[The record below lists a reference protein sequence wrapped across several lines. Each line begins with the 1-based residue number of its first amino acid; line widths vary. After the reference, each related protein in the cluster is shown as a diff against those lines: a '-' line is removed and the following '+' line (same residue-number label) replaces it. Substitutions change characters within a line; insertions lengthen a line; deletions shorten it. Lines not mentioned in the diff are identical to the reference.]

1 MDRSKQTFFQRG
13 HAYGLWAHEKMLNMV
28 NNQGNANQNQ
38 NEITPHS
45 HQNGY
50 HQKEHKMLSRM

>member
-1 MDRSKQTFFQRG
+1 MGRTEQTFFQRG
-13 HAYGLWAHEKMLNMV
+13 RADGLRAHEKMLNAA

-50 HQKEHKMLSRM
+50 HQKEHKRLSRM